1 MQWIWVSPL
10 PKISACG
17 AVRLVCTRLIK
28 VNQQISNLAR
38 KPKGIQLWTVALF
51 FLTLVVVA
59 MWWCGRYFVNF
70 HFSCHLVGGTHTV
83 DAQVDATLV
92 FALKKFTQM
101 SMHFH
106 FHMWRICSPT
116 IGVIFTIIISRAA
129 PASISNNPGTNFHLS
144 PPGSAEANIWRE
156 SN

>member
-1 MQWIWVSPL
+1 MDGGV
-10 PKISACG
+10 
-17 AVRLVCTRLIK
+17 VFLI
-28 VNQQISNLAR
+28 
-38 KPKGIQLWTVALF
+38 
-51 FLTLVVVA
+51 LVVVA
-59 MWWCGRYFVNF
+59 MCCCGRYLVNF

-106 FHMWRICSPT
+106 FHMWRIWSPT
-116 IGVIFTIIISRAA
+116 IGVIFTIIISRTA

-156 SN
+156 SNSKKFYFFFKKWMN

>member
-1 MQWIWVSPL
+1 MQWIRVSPL
-10 PKISACG
+10 PKISAGG
-17 AVRLVCTRLIK
+17 AVRLICTRLIK
-28 VNQQISNLAR
+28 VNQQISNLAW

-59 MWWCGRYFVNF
+59 MWWGGRYLVNF

-116 IGVIFTIIISRAA
+116 IGVIFTIIISRTA
-129 PASISNNPGTNFHLS
+129 PASISKKPWNKFS
-144 PPGSAEANIWRE
+144 SFPPRE
-156 SN
+156 RRG